1 VTGLIRS
8 EILKIRTT
16 NVWWIMLI
24 AMAAFTGLALVV
36 NCFSASNSL
45 TQLQQQ
51 HQPAGPHLAGLASA
65 VYTSGQLFGLLL
77 AMIMGILIITNEFH
91 HQTATP
97 TFLTTPVRAKVIA
110 GKLVAALVWGAVFA
124 AVATVISVIAGA
136 IFFTSEGYSTSL
148 GDWGVIKAILLNLLA
163 FGIWA
168 VFGLGL
174 GTLLRNQI
182 GSVVV
187 ALVLYLVAQNLV
199 VALLAF
205 LSDHFHNDNFLKAYF
220 YMPSGASQVMTQSVD
235 LPHAPAWWIGAI
247 VLAGYGIVA
256 GLVGTAVTTRR
267 DIA

>member
-1 VTGLIRS
+1 MTGLIRS

-24 AMAAFTGLALVV
+24 AMTAFTAIALLI
-36 NCFSASNSL
+36 NCFGASQTLS
-45 TQLQQQ
+45 QLAEQ
-51 HQPAGPHLAGLASA
+51 HQPAAPHLATLASG

-97 TFLTTPVRAKVIA
+97 TFLATPVRPKVVGAKV
-110 GKLVAALVWGAVFA
+110 VAALVWGAVFA
-124 AVATVISVIAGA
+124 AVASVISVVTGA

-148 GDWGVIKAILLNLLA
+148 GDGGVIKAILLNLLA

-182 GSVVV
+182 ASVVV
-187 ALVLYLVAQNLV
+187 ALVLYLVAQSLV
-199 VALLAF
+199 LALLGF
-205 LSDHFHNDNFLKAYF
+205 LAAHFNNENILKTYF
-220 YMPSGASQVMTQSVD
+220 YLPSGASQVMTQSVD
-235 LPHAPAWWIGAI
+235 LPNPPTWWIGAL

-256 GLVGTAVTTRR
+256 GLVGTAVTSRR